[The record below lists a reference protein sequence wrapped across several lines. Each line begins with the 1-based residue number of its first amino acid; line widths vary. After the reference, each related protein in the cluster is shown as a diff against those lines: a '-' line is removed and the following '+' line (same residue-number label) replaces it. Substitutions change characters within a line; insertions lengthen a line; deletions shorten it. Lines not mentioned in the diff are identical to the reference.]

1 MESWIDELA
10 ETLGEDTL
18 SGAET
23 ARLLGVARDVAH
35 RVERTVT
42 PLAAFLLGSAVGR
55 SLAGGA
61 RREDAMTAAI
71 ETVEG
76 LLPEASADLPAGS
89 E

>member
-1 MESWIDELA
+1 MESWIDLLA

-18 SGAET
+18 SNAET
-23 ARLLGVARDVAH
+23 ARLLGVSRDVAH
-35 RVERTVT
+35 RVERKVT
-42 PLAAFLLGSAVGR
+42 PLAAFVMGSAVGR

-61 RREDAMTAAI
+61 TREDALTAVV

-76 LLPEASADLPAGS
+76 LLPEAPSEGSPGS

>member
-1 MESWIDELA
+1 METWIDLLA

-18 SGAET
+18 SGSET
-23 ARLLGVARDVAH
+23 ARLLGVSRDVAH
-35 RVERTVT
+35 RVERKVT
-42 PLAAFLLGSAVGR
+42 PLAAFVMGSAVGR

-61 RREDAMTAAI
+61 TREDALTAVV

-76 LLPEASADLPAGS
+76 LLPEAPSEGSPGS

>member
-1 MESWIDELA
+1 METWIDMLA

-18 SGAET
+18 SGSET
-23 ARLLGVARDVAH
+23 ARLLGISRDVAH
-35 RVERTVT
+35 RVERKVT
-42 PLAAFLLGSAVGR
+42 PLAAFVMGCAVGR

-61 RREDAMTAAI
+61 SRDDAVTAAV

-76 LLPEASADLPAGS
+76 LLPEAPSEVSPGS

>member
-35 RVERTVT
+35 RVERKVT
-42 PLAAFLLGSAVGR
+42 PLAAFLVGCAVGR

-76 LLPEASADLPAGS
+76 LLPEAIAEVRPESG
-89 E
+89 